1 MLLLQSTMHI
11 LPTPHL
17 ILQGLQKQKPLG
29 CQAGDV
35 NAQRA
40 SSFYAHRLKLT
51 FPLAQADR
59 SEEQILSLGC
69 HLPTLNFENYGWL
82 FVSALIYLALSI
94 S

>member
-1 MLLLQSTMHI
+1 MHI

-17 ILQGLQKQKPLG
+17 ILQGLQKQEPLG

-51 FPLAQADR
+51 FLLAQADR
-59 SEEQILSLGC
+59 SEEQIWSLDC
-69 HLPTLNFENYGWL
+69 HFPTLNFENYGRL
-82 FVSALIYLALSI
+82 FVSALIYLSLSI

>member
-1 MLLLQSTMHI
+1 MHI
-11 LPTPHL
+11 LPTPNL

-40 SSFYAHRLKLT
+40 SSFYAHRVKLT
-51 FPLAQADR
+51 FLLAQSER
-59 SEEQILSLGC
+59 SEEQIWSLTC
-69 HLPTLNFENYGWL
+69 HLPTLNLETYGRL
-82 FVSALIYLALSI
+82 FVSALIYLVLYI